1 MAPVSAGLTE
11 TGFISSMAVRQEG
24 HRVQG
29 RGVVEPVGSKMHLAV
44 RISFPFH
51 IKHS

>member
-1 MAPVSAGLTE
+1 MEVGE
-11 TGFISSMAVRQEG
+11 EG
-24 HRVQG
+24 HRMQG
-29 RGVVEPVGSKMHLAV
+29 CGVVEPVGSKMHLAV